1 MKKKNEKKK
10 RKRKIQLLC
19 KVGIAPI
26 NTFQQLFRRKTL
38 VLILDYYFVISIV
51 LENCNL
57 LRPLKTEVSDN
68 LKICQGCRVYR
79 QESTINSSTRIYLSK
94 PKVTRRLYILQK
106 IRQD

>member
-1 MKKKNEKKK
+1 MKKKNEKK
-10 RKRKIQLLC
+10 RRKIQLLC

-26 NTFQQLFRRKTL
+26 NTFQPTISKKNVSFNPRLLFCY
-38 VLILDYYFVISIV
+38 LDW
-51 LENCNL
+51 
-57 LRPLKTEVSDN
+57 TEVSDN

-79 QESTINSSTRIYLSK
+79 QESTIHSSTRIYLSK